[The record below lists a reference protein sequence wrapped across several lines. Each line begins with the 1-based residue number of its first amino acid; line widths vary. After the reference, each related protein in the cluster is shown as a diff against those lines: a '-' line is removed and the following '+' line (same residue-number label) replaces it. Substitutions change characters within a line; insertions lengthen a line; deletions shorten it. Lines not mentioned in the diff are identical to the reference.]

1 MRLKKANA
9 CLSILSMICLLA
21 HIATCVYSYIAFIY
35 MPGPIRATAD
45 SAAVFITVH
54 AFISLYLVF
63 CRGDG
68 FRIDRYP
75 RQNIGTHIQ
84 RIAALAILLML
95 IPHFKAFGILM
106 YMQTT
111 GQADNLKLFMLSEAV
126 FYALVILHIAVS
138 FSKALIT
145 FGVITS
151 EQAIKKTDRIVYVIA
166 IIIYIIAVYSILK
179 TQTLMFIG

>member
-1 MRLKKANA
+1 
-9 CLSILSMICLLA
+9 
-21 HIATCVYSYIAFIY
+21 
-35 MPGPIRATAD
+35 
-45 SAAVFITVH
+45 
-54 AFISLYLVF
+54 
-63 CRGDG
+63 
-68 FRIDRYP
+68 
-75 RQNIGTHIQ
+75 
-84 RIAALAILLML
+84 
-95 IPHFKAFGILM
+95 